1 MIDHDLKDF
10 SKVTVKD
17 ILPED
22 DVLNLAIQSKQITLP
37 IHTQK
42 EIVSLLIN
50 DTIDKDKI
58 LKRKKKS
65 SRIIMQKKKIGLILY
80 YSGE

>member
-37 IHTQK
+37 IDTQK
-42 EIVSLLIN
+42 EIVSLLMN

-58 LKRKKKS
+58 LKRKKKNGS
-65 SRIIMQKKKIGLILY
+65 KIIMQKKKKA
-80 YSGE
+80 